1 MLNEKIFLF
10 HKVRNSIDARLSD
23 DLPKYE
29 SKITETVNGSA
40 VEIENVDKSILTFLK
55 WQWRSNWVSSIW
67 VWASLIYLACWLF

>member
-55 WQWRSNWVSSIW
+55 
-67 VWASLIYLACWLF
+67 